1 MRVPPHDVQPRPCGG
16 SAQRR
21 APGQDN
27 LLLARP
33 LSHPVRRGLPVVVTS
48 VPSDSHNWNL
58 VFLQLVLEELGHQV
72 ANLGPCVPDGLL
84 IAECLRLRP
93 ALVVVSTVN
102 GHGFF
107 DGMRLIRR
115 FRARQELAAIPVV
128 IGGKLGI
135 DGSGGEW
142 NRRQMLSAG
151 FDAVYED
158 GAASM
163 VAFRSYVGRLTA
175 SVNTSVDG

>member
-1 MRVPPHDVQPRPCGG
+1 MRVP
-16 SAQRR
+16 QRR
-21 APGQDN
+21 AHGRDE
-27 LLLARP
+27 LLPARS
-33 LSHPVRRGLPVVVTS
+33 LSHPARRGLLVVVTS
-48 VPSDSHNWNL
+48 VSSDSHSWNL

-72 ANLGPCVPDGLL
+72 VNLGPCVPDDLL

-93 ALVVVSTVN
+93 GLVVVSTVN

-107 DGMRLIRR
+107 DGTRLVRR
-115 FRARQELAAIPVV
+115 FRARRELAAIPVV

-135 DGSGGEW
+135 DGPGGEW
-142 NRRQMLSAG
+142 NRRQLLSAG

-158 GAASM
+158 GAATM

-175 SVNTSVDG
+175 SVSR